1 MQIPDRFG
9 KFAADGAAKTTRL
22 QQDRVLVDSFQEMM
36 IQAHFAKFVD
46 EHGGIGKVG
55 ISEQAVEQGCLSG
68 PEKTRNQ
75 VYRCEL
81 WDLLAH
87 APLSSQFKSAG
98 SSGSQSRPVSCSATD
113 QRWERLSTSSLF
125 PVAVER
131 M

>member
-9 KFAADGAAKTTRL
+9 KFSANSAAKTARL
-22 QQDRVLVDSFQEMM
+22 QQDRVLVDPFQEVM
-36 IQAHFAKFVD
+36 IQAHLAKFVD
-46 EHGGIGKVG
+46 KHRGIGKPRVG
-55 ISEQAVEQGCLSG
+55 EQAIQQCGLSG

-75 VYRCEL
+75 VHRCEFG
-81 WDLLAH
+81 DFRAH
-87 APLSSQFKSAG
+87 AALSSQFKSAG
-98 SSGSQSRPVSCSATD
+98 SNGSQSRPVSCSATD